1 MSCTKTHWYTNV
13 RKIQLIILVL
23 NKDKMSETLE
33 ISFEIVNMIDT
44 GIYECY
50 PIGKTYGYPIWIV
63 CSFDF
68 TSLKYED
75 LSGLV
80 LRKIKEEQYV
90 SNTNKGKG
98 KSIFVIPKIV
108 FIELSSDEDG
118 QFGYY
123 NASDNFTDNPY
134 KPDLAKEMREKV
146 KEDENTTTTPTKPT
160 TRVKVAPQLL
170 RNQRPPRDR
179 SPEPEPKNDYGKN
192 IREKLF
198 KMIESYEPT
207 QPMTSD
213 FKKKKTKKSL
223 KKKTKKSLK
232 KKTKKSKKKSKT
244 SIKCKKTPY
253 AWKSSSIKKSPF
265 RKLKRAKD
273 AETKY
278 KAGQSIGFTAI
289 SSLKSLGRIPRSDG
303 CYVLGAKYSK
313 LKRH

>member
-1 MSCTKTHWYTNV
+1 V

-33 ISFEIVNMIDT
+33 ISFEILNTIDT

-108 FIELSSDEDG
+108 FIELSSDEDS
-118 QFGYY
+118 QIGYY

-213 FKKKKTKKSL
+213 FKKKKTKKS
-223 KKKTKKSLK
+223 
-232 KKTKKSKKKSKT
+232 KKKSKT

-278 KAGQSIGFTAI
+278 KAGKSIGFTAI

>member
-1 MSCTKTHWYTNV
+1 
-13 RKIQLIILVL
+13 
-23 NKDKMSETLE
+23 MSETFE
-33 ISFEIVNMIDT
+33 ISFEIVNTIDR

-80 LRKIKEEQYV
+80 LRKIEGEEQQYV
-90 SNTNKGKG
+90 SNTNKGK
-98 KSIFVIPKIV
+98 SIFVIPKTV
-108 FIELSSDEDG
+108 FMKLSEDDEDG
-118 QFGYY
+118 SFGYY
-123 NASDNFTDNPY
+123 KASDNFTDNPS

-146 KEDENTTTTPTKPT
+146 KKDENTTTTPTKPT

-170 RNQRPPRDR
+170 RNQRQSRDR
-179 SPEPEPKNDYGKN
+179 SPEPKNNYGEK

-198 KMIESYEPT
+198 EMIESYEPT

-213 FKKKKTKKSL
+213 FKKKKSLKKSL
-223 KKKTKKSLK
+223 KKKSLKKSKKSLK
-232 KKTKKSKKKSKT
+232 KNKKSKNKSKT

-265 RKLKRAKD
+265 RKLERAKD

-303 CYVLGAKYSK
+303 CYVLGTKYSA
-313 LKRH
+313 LKRQ